1 MVGGNHT
8 FADSSQLTQ
17 STMPKLPRVRPHFS
31 ALVLVCLLGLV
42 PRPASANEGMWLPLL
57 LQSLNEADLKAL
69 GMKISAE
76 DIYSVNAGSLKDAIV
91 HFGGFC
97 TGEVISKNG
106 LVLTNHHCGY
116 DAIAS
121 HSTVADNLLEDGW
134 YAPNAAAEK
143 SNPGLYVAFI
153 ERIEDATAAILNGV
167 TEDMSEANRS
177 KLVQAN
183 TQRYRSK
190 YNLMPYEELSVK
202 AFYDGNQY
210 FAIVTKRYN
219 DVRLVGT
226 PPGSVGK
233 FGADTDNWEWPRH
246 TGDFS
251 LFRIYTAPDGSPAEY
266 SPENVPLS
274 PKRHLAI
281 SLAGVQPG
289 DFSLVFGFPGKTD
302 QYLASSAM
310 AQRVRVVNPIRIGM
324 RDLSLGVIDSAMRAS
339 AQTKIDYASKQA
351 RIANAWKKWRGE
363 SEGVEA
369 SDGIAKRNGA
379 EYEFT
384 RALAKPVLTAVEVSP
399 EQRRRYQHLLPALDS
414 LVRVSEPYART
425 NAYVGELNYNID
437 LFRFANVIARQL
449 KQYDADAPE
458 VFASRAPDLAA
469 DLHESYAGYDAAIDL
484 RVCIA
489 LLKRYAAEGDTGQM
503 SGFVRDQIA
512 FAGSVDALAAALYGQ
527 SYLTHPRRMITLLET
542 DPGAFAEYLL
552 ADPAYQF
559 VRQLNG
565 YYEANVLSRY
575 NAYQEAMAPLQR
587 DYMRALMLV
596 NPKRKLYPDA
606 NSTMRVSF
614 GKFEGFTGLAGETY
628 GYMTDLDGVVAKYQP
643 GDYEFDLPARLLTLH
658 ERKDYGRYA
667 TAEGKLPVCVL
678 GSNHTTGGNSGSPA
692 LDAYGRLV
700 GLNFDRTW
708 QSTMSDINYDPSI
721 CRNIMV
727 DIRYVLWCI
736 DKLGQAPHLVAE
748 MQVE

>member
-1 MVGGNHT
+1 MVVRVHS
-8 FADSSQLTQ
+8 FAPILSDNLFKSMSIL
-17 STMPKLPRVRPHFS
+17 SGPRALF
-31 ALVLVCLLGLV
+31 LVLVCCSTVLL
-42 PRPASANEGMWLPLL
+42 PRTAAANEGMWLPLL
-57 LQSLNEADLKAL
+57 LQSLNEADMQAL
-69 GMKISAE
+69 GMRISAE
-76 DIYSVNAGSLKDAIV
+76 DIYSINKGSLKDAVV

-97 TGEVISKNG
+97 TGEIVSENG

-121 HSTVADNLLEDGW
+121 HATVADNILEDGW
-134 YAPNAAAEK
+134 YAKDHAAEK

-153 ERIEDATAAILNGV
+153 ERIEDATAEILKDV
-167 TEDMSEANRS
+167 TPELSEADRA
-177 KLVQAN
+177 KVIQRN
-183 TQRYRSK
+183 TQRYRAK
-190 YNLMPYEELSVK
+190 YNLLPYEELSVK

-210 FAIVTKRYN
+210 YAFVTRRYN

-226 PPGSVGK
+226 PPNSVGK

-251 LFRIYTAPDGSPAEY
+251 LFRVYTAPDGSPAEY

-274 PKRHLAI
+274 PKRHLTI

-289 DFSLVFGFPGKTD
+289 DFSMVFGFPGKTD
-302 QYLASSAM
+302 QYLAASAM

-324 RDLSLGVIDSAMRAS
+324 RDLSLAVIDSAMRSS

-369 SDGIAKRNGA
+369 SNGIAKRNGA
-379 EYEFT
+379 EYDFT
-384 RALAKPVLTAVEVSP
+384 RLLKKPMLNVAEVSP
-399 EQRRRYQHLLPALDS
+399 EQRRRYARVLPAIDS
-414 LVRVSEPYART
+414 IVRLSEPYART

-449 KQYDADAPE
+449 RSYDADAPE
-458 VFASRAPDLAA
+458 VFASRAADLAEY
-469 DLHESYAGYDAAIDL
+469 LRENYAGYDAGLDL
-484 RVCIA
+484 RVCMA
-489 LLKRYAAEGDTGQM
+489 LLKRYVAEGDTSQM
-503 SGFVRDQIA
+503 SRYVRDQVA
-512 FAGSVDALAAALYGQ
+512 FAGSVEPLAAMLYAQ
-527 SYLTHPRRMITLLET
+527 SYLTHPERLISLLEK
-542 DPGAFAEYLL
+542 DPTAFAEYVM

-575 NAYQEAMAPLQR
+575 NAYQEALEPLQR
-587 DYMRALMLV
+587 DYMRGLMLV
-596 NPKRKLYPDA
+596 YPQRRFYPDA
-606 NSTMRVSF
+606 NSTMRVSY
-614 GKFEGFTGLAGETY
+614 GKFEGFTGLAGESY
-628 GYMTDLDGVVAKYQP
+628 DYMTDLDGVVAKYEP
-643 GDYEFDLPARLLTLH
+643 GDYEFDLPARLLELH
-658 ERKDYGRYA
+658 KSKDYGRYA
-667 TAEGKLPVCVL
+667 TKQGKLPVCVL

-700 GLNFDRTW
+700 GINFDRTW
-708 QSTMSDINYDPSI
+708 QSTMSDINYDPTI

-727 DIRYVLWCI
+727 DIRYVLWLI
-736 DKLGQAPHLVAE
+736 DKVGQAPHLVAE
-748 MQVE
+748 MAVE